1 MTQVPAPAAMGTRAS
16 DDRGFSLI
24 EAMIAMSI
32 LASGLLGLV
41 GVFALG
47 MGHLAGASASLVARE
62 KAREAIESVHS
73 ARDSRV
79 ITWQQ
84 INNKARGGVF
94 LDGPQPL
101 RESGLDG
108 LVNTDDDAAAAL
120 EFAVTPGADNIM
132 GTADDTRT
140 ALSQYT
146 REIQISE
153 ILAGAVADPNLRQLT
168 VTIRFKV
175 GQTTR
180 SYVVTTYVSA
190 IS

>member
-1 MTQVPAPAAMGTRAS
+1 VPGTATAAAGRS
-16 DDRGFSLI
+16 GERGFSLI
-24 EAMIAMSI
+24 EAIVAMAI
-32 LASGLLGLV
+32 LASGLLGMV

-47 MGHLAGASASLVARE
+47 MGHLAGSSASLIARE

-73 ARDSRV
+73 ARDTRL

-84 INNKARGGVF
+84 VSNKANGGVF

-101 RESGLDG
+101 RESGIDG
-108 LVNTDDDAAAAL
+108 LVNTDDDIAAPA
-120 EFAVTPGADNIM
+120 EVSVTPGPDNIM

-140 ALSQYT
+140 PLSQYT
-146 REIQISE
+146 REIQITD
-153 ILAGAVADPNLRQLT
+153 ILSGGAADGNLRQLT

-175 GQTTR
+175 GQSTR